1 VFEEA
6 DECMDH
12 LTDLRDTNIAFD
24 AALFQEARELVL
36 IFAKAVSTAR
46 ANTGRLKRVPKS

>member
-1 VFEEA
+1 
-6 DECMDH
+6 MDH